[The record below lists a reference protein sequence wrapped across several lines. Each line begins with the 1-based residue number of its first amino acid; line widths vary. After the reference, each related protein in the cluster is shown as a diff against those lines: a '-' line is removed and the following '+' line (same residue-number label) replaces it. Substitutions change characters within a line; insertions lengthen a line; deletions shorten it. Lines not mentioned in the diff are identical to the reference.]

1 MGYSGNGLYGY
12 DTVGLGGLGSEGPT
26 LKNTTVG
33 GLETTDFYLG
43 IFGINAK
50 PTNFS
55 DFNDPSPSYITYLK
69 EDNLIP
75 SVSFGYTA
83 GAQYREA
90 FPKLTF
96 CISQLTVNIRIYQGF
111 SKPYPRWL

>member
-96 CISQLTVNIRIYQGF
+96 RISQLTVNIRIYQGF